1 MYVMKH
7 YIIVGLYTFSYK
19 LKSYIVGLKC
29 S

>member
-1 MYVMKH
+1 MYAMKH
-7 YIIVGLYTFSYK
+7 YIIVSLYTFSYK